1 MTLPTTP
8 VRGRARRRWLAW
20 MPASLLAW
28 WFSVVIAT
36 FLAAMGS
43 GQAIAVDAPAAAGG
57 TEQDARPPAR
67 QPTATPPER
76 IQLSVGQAHVL
87 REPGVRR
94 IVVGSGRV
102 IQVTALDAQQILV
115 LAEAPGQSSIQLW
128 GPKGVRRQ
136 LEVIVAER
144 DTLRI
149 ADEVAAMLGNTPR
162 VTSRVVGDLVV
173 LEGEQPSEDEVAR
186 IVEIQKRH
194 PQVVSLVARAGF
206 ERMVRMEVRMLEIGR
221 NALDRLGVQWQS
233 GRGTPFAI
241 DGPSFGLI
249 GDFKRSQAF
258 QPGGAAEIDGVVV
271 RPRISPFATA
281 ATLAT
286 SLTSMIDLLVQN
298 GDAAI
303 LAEPRLSCRSGG
315 SARFVAGGELPI
327 PVIAANGAASVQ
339 FKEYGVRFEVS
350 PVVNAA
356 GMISATLQAEISSIN
371 PEVRVR
377 DIPGLR
383 KQSAST
389 QVNLVEGQTLVI
401 AGMLSN
407 EISGSIDK
415 VPALGDLPVLG
426 RLFRSRRFQDRET
439 EMVVLI
445 TPRLQEEVTGSDLEQ
460 AQRLDDRYRGIRR
473 QRTMEE

>member
-1 MTLPTTP
+1 MSRDVSSRRT
-8 VRGRARRRWLAW
+8 RWARSLRLAIVLLGFTALTGGAALAQEK
-20 MPASLLAW
+20 PA
-28 WFSVVIAT
+28 VVEAPIA
-36 FLAAMGS
+36 
-43 GQAIAVDAPAAAGG
+43 
-57 TEQDARPPAR
+57 
-67 QPTATPPER
+67 ER
-76 IQLSVGQAHVL
+76 IQLSVGQAHVI
-87 REPGVRR
+87 RESGVRR

-102 IQVTALDAQQILV
+102 IQVSALDGSQILV
-115 LAEAPGQSSIQLW
+115 LAENPGQSTIQLW
-128 GPKGVRRQ
+128 GPKGVKRE
-136 LEVIVAER
+136 LAVIVAER

-149 ADEVAAMLGNTPR
+149 ADEVVAMLGSSAR

-221 NALDRLGVQWQS
+221 NALERLGVQWQS
-233 GRGTPFAI
+233 GSGTPYAI

-249 GDFKRSQAF
+249 GDFKRSEAF
-258 QPGGAAEIDGVVV
+258 GAGGSVELAGVPA
-271 RPRISPFATA
+271 RSRIRPFATA
-281 ATLAT
+281 ASLAT
-286 SLTSMIDLLVQN
+286 SLTSMIDLLVQT
-298 GDAAI
+298 GEAAI

-356 GMISATLQAEISSIN
+356 GMIAATLEAEISSIN
-371 PEVRVR
+371 PELRVR

-407 EISGSIDK
+407 EISGSVDRI
-415 VPALGDLPVLG
+415 PALGDLPVLG
-426 RLFRSRRFQDRET
+426 KLFRSRRFQDRET

-445 TPRLQEEVTGSDLEQ
+445 TPRLQEEVVSADLDY
-460 AQRLDDRYRGIRR
+460 AAGLDERYRDVRR
-473 QRTMEE
+473 RLTMEE

>member
-1 MTLPTTP
+1 GDAE
-8 VRGRARRRWLAW
+8 V
-20 MPASLLAW
+20 
-28 WFSVVIAT
+28 AT
-36 FLAAMGS
+36 
-43 GQAIAVDAPAAAGG
+43 
-57 TEQDARPPAR
+57 
-67 QPTATPPER
+67 ER
-76 IQLSVGQAHVL
+76 IQLSVGQAHLV
-87 REPGVRR
+87 RERAVRR

-102 IQVTALDAQQILV
+102 IQVTALDSGQILV
-115 LAEAPGQSSIQLW
+115 LAEAPGQSTVQLW

-136 LEVIVAER
+136 LAIVVVER
-144 DTLRI
+144 DTARI
-149 ADEVAAMLGNTPR
+149 ADEVAAMLGSSPT

-173 LEGEQPSEDEVAR
+173 LEGEQPSEDEVNR
-186 IVEIQKRH
+186 IVEVQKRF
-194 PQVVSLVARAGF
+194 PQVMSLVSRAGF

-221 NALDRLGVQWQS
+221 NALERLGVQWQS

-249 GDFKRSQAF
+249 GDFKRSDAF
-258 QPGGAAEIDGVVV
+258 LPGGAAETEGFTT
-271 RPRISPFATA
+271 RPRVRPFATA
-281 ATLAT
+281 ASIAS
-286 SLTSMIDLLVQN
+286 SLTSMIDLLVQS
-298 GDAAI
+298 GEAAI

-356 GMISATLQAEISSIN
+356 GMIAATLQAEISSIN
-371 PEVRVR
+371 PDVRVR

-415 VPALGDLPVLG
+415 IPALGDLPILG

-445 TPRLQEEVTGSDLEQ
+445 TPRLQEQVLAADTEQ
-460 AQRLDDRYRGIRR
+460 RERVDERLRTLRR
-473 QRTMEE
+473 SLTMEE

>member
-1 MTLPTTP
+1 MNAWHGDAEP
-8 VRGRARRRWLAW
+8 VRTREAESA
-20 MPASLLAW
+20 PALSGLAW
-28 WFSVVIAT
+28 WVCLVAFALFALPV
-36 FLAAMGS
+36 LAAT
-43 GQAIAVDAPAAAGG
+43 AAAE
-57 TEQDARPPAR
+57 TEDDVDKR
-67 QPTATPPER
+67 TER

-87 REPGVRR
+87 REAGVRR

-102 IQVTALDAQQILV
+102 IQVTALDRQQILV
-115 LAEAPGQSSIQLW
+115 LAEAAGQSSIQIW
-128 GPKGVRRQ
+128 GAKGITRR
-136 LEVIVAER
+136 LEVVVAER
-144 DTLRI
+144 DTTRI
-149 ADEVAAMLGNTPR
+149 AHEVHAMLGASQR
-162 VTSRVVGDLVV
+162 VTARVVGDLVV

-186 IVEIQKRH
+186 IAEIQKRH
-194 PQVVSLVARAGF
+194 PQVVSMVARAGF

-249 GDFKRSQAF
+249 GDFKRSDAF
-258 QPGGAAEIDGVVV
+258 LPGGAADVSGIAV
-271 RPRISPFATA
+271 RPRISPFASVA
-281 ATLAT
+281 SLAT

-356 GMISATLQAEISSIN
+356 GMISATLEAEISSIN

-415 VPALGDLPVLG
+415 IPALGDLPVLG

-445 TPRLQEEVTGSDLEQ
+445 TPRLQQDVVASDLEQ
-460 AQRLDDRYRGIRR
+460 AQKLDERYRGMRR
-473 QRTMEE
+473 VRAMEE

>member
-1 MTLPTTP
+1 MLRRPDRSGTLASSLVGAIVMVAATLCRPGDAQAQVPWQATRP
-8 VRGRARRRWLAW
+8 VRDDVALLEPFTERVHLA
-20 MPASLLAW
+20 
-28 WFSVVIAT
+28 
-36 FLAAMGS
+36 
-43 GQAIAVDAPAAAGG
+43 
-57 TEQDARPPAR
+57 
-67 QPTATPPER
+67 
-76 IQLSVGQAHVL
+76 VGQAHLV
-87 REPGVRR
+87 RERGVSR

-102 IQVTALDAQQILV
+102 IQVTALDAGQVLV
-115 LAEAPGQSSIQLW
+115 LAEAPGQSTVQLW

-136 LEVIVAER
+136 LAVVVVER
-144 DTLRI
+144 DTARI
-149 ADEVAAMLGNTPR
+149 ADEVTAMIGSPSR

-173 LEGEQPSEDEVAR
+173 LEGEHPSEDEISR
-186 IVEIQKRH
+186 IAEVQKRF

-221 NALDRLGVQWQS
+221 NALERLGVQWQS
-233 GRGTPFAI
+233 GRGTPFAV

-249 GDFKRSQAF
+249 GDFQRSNAF
-258 QPGGAAEIDGVVV
+258 RPGGAAEADGFAV
-271 RPRISPFATA
+271 RPRVRPFATVA
-281 ATLAT
+281 SLAS
-286 SLTSMIDLLVQN
+286 SLTSVIDLLVQS

-371 PEVRVR
+371 PELRVR

-383 KQSAST
+383 KQSATT

-415 VPALGDLPVLG
+415 VPALGDLPILG

-445 TPRLQEEVTGSDLEQ
+445 TPRLQEEVVASDGDQ
-460 AQRLDDRYRGIRR
+460 VRRVDDRLQAVRR
-473 QRTMEE
+473 RLTMEE

>member
-1 MTLPTTP
+1 MNLLLSP
-8 VRGRARRRWLAW
+8 RARPSGSSGASRPSRRVLARLPVSL
-20 MPASLLAW
+20 PAWLLAW
-28 WFSVVIAT
+28 WLCAVLALALTAVLAHDA
-36 FLAAMGS
+36 LAA
-43 GQAIAVDAPAAAGG
+43 DAPAPDP
-57 TEQDARPPAR
+57 ESV
-67 QPTATPPER
+67 ER

-87 REPGVRR
+87 REAGVRR

-102 IQVTALDAQQILV
+102 IQVTALDSQQILV
-115 LAEAPGQSSIQLW
+115 LAEQPGQSAIQLW
-128 GPKGVRRQ
+128 GAKGVRRY
-136 LEVIVAER
+136 LEVVVAER
-144 DTLRI
+144 DTRRI
-149 ADEVAAMLGNTPR
+149 ADEVVAMLGNSPR
-162 VTSRVVGDLVV
+162 VSSRVVGDLVV

-186 IVEIQKRH
+186 IVEIQKRN

-221 NALDRLGVQWQS
+221 SALDRLGVQWQS

-249 GDFKRSQAF
+249 GDFKRSGAF
-258 QPGGAAEIDGVVV
+258 QPGGAAEVSGISV

-281 ATLAT
+281 ATLAS

-350 PVVNAA
+350 PVVNSA

-415 VPALGDLPVLG
+415 VPAIGDLPVLG

-445 TPRLQEEVTGSDLEQ
+445 TPRLQEEVVTADLEQ
-460 AQRLDDRYRGIRR
+460 VQRLDERYRGIRR
-473 QRTMEE
+473 SRAMED